1 MAYLPG
7 NLGQRIKELRTQHDL
22 TVAQLAEKVG
32 IDKSTLSRIENG
44 KTQNIG
50 AEQLISLC
58 REFQVSADFLLG
70 ITTVPDTM
78 NYSAEQFGLT
88 EKAGKALL
96 SRKVHM
102 DMLNRLLEN
111 EQFCQLT
118 YTLFYS
124 TEPNRTA
131 GAFSRNNLMGY
142 ADSLF
147 VEHMNKSVQGNQ
159 QLMAMNRKLGS
170 ELIDPNTIGN
180 QQMLE
185 DFRRIIMQI
194 RRDIQQQN
202 PVSAPLTREFL
213 KEMDEALLEK
223 AEGDRKNINPR
234 TVAEVMTDKSM
245 VANICTPEQRARFID
260 LMEEILQGYGGKADG
275 KAEQ

>member
-78 NYSAEQFGLT
+78 NYSTEQFGLT

>member
-70 ITTVPDTM
+70 ITTVPDAM

-260 LMEEILQGYGGKADG
+260 LMEEILQGYRGRADG

>member
-50 AEQLISLC
+50 VEHLIALC

-70 ITTVPDTM
+70 ITTMPDTM
-78 NYSAEQFGLT
+78 NYSVDRLGLT
-88 EKAGKALL
+88 EEAGKALL
-96 SRKVHM
+96 SRRVHM

-118 YTLFYS
+118 YTMFYA
-124 TEPNRTA
+124 TEPSRTA
-131 GAFSRNNLMGY
+131 GTFSRNNVIGY

-147 VEHMNKSVQGNQ
+147 VEHMNKSIRGNQ
-159 QLMAMNRKLGS
+159 QLMAVNRKLGA
-170 ELIDPNTIGN
+170 ELIDPHTIGN

-194 RRDIQQQN
+194 RRDIQQRN
-202 PVSAPLTREFL
+202 PISAPLTREFF

-223 AEGDRKNINPR
+223 VGGDRQSINPR

-245 VANICTPEQRARFID
+245 VANICTPEQRTRFID
-260 LMEEILQGYGGKADG
+260 LLEEILQGYGEKTDG
-275 KAEQ
+275 QEEQ

>member
-58 REFQVSADFLLG
+58 RGFQVSADFLLG

-78 NYSAEQFGLT
+78 NYSTEQFGLT
-88 EKAGKALL
+88 ERAGKALL

-102 DMLNRLLEN
+102 DMMNRLLEN

>member
-147 VEHMNKSVQGNQ
+147 VEHMNKSVQG
-159 QLMAMNRKLGS
+159 LPA
-170 ELIDPNTIGN
+170 
-180 QQMLE
+180 
-185 DFRRIIMQI
+185 
-194 RRDIQQQN
+194 
-202 PVSAPLTREFL
+202 
-213 KEMDEALLEK
+213 
-223 AEGDRKNINPR
+223 
-234 TVAEVMTDKSM
+234 
-245 VANICTPEQRARFID
+245 
-260 LMEEILQGYGGKADG
+260 ADG
-275 KAEQ
+275 DEPEAGIGAD